1 MLTNYIF
8 PYFMTTISAS
18 IFFITINFICV
29 FIFIYYNVYIN
40 IDNTYTIIFYL
51 NIIDKSVS
59 ISVVAFVIELLSTP
73 KNRKSC
79 NNKLL
84 KLKPLFKSV
93 L

>member
-1 MLTNYIF
+1 
-8 PYFMTTISAS
+8 MTTISAS

>member
-1 MLTNYIF
+1 
-8 PYFMTTISAS
+8 MTTISAS

-59 ISVVAFVIELLSTP
+59 ISVVAFVIELLSTL

-84 KLKPLFKSV
+84 KLKSLFKSV